1 MSITVEECLKL
12 PSLRS
17 GRVIAG
23 RKGLS
28 NIVSS
33 VTVLEV
39 VDNMIFDFGKPIK
52 NSDMV
57 LTSFYTIK
65 DDPKAQRDHIEYMY
79 NSGDACIVLYYLGIW
94 IKDIDP
100 SIIEMGNRL
109 NFPIIVMPENRTDF
123 FYNEVI
129 GEVYEA
135 IFRDRTNNNDFID
148 TIASLVSRLPENR
161 QNIATLMRLISDN
174 LKCTFLLS
182 DASLNNV
189 CLSKWPM
196 SNDITAD
203 TISALYENAAATDEY
218 CVETTLNDMPLK
230 VFCVPFSAFEY
241 RNFSLYAADDF
252 GRLTLDD
259 IYRVIELLQIFSK
272 LWDLDSNN
280 ILENALVPAIIEGE
294 EEKMYSI
301 SEKLGI
307 DIDAINTAIIIR
319 PAFEHGDTREQLQ
332 TMRSLIRAVKD
343 CADAFRKEIIIDTYG
358 IYIICFIVYASS
370 IDSDN
375 AYIEEMMDAMDQV
388 TEDYTVAFFPNDDNA
403 KDVRRTYLL
412 YSEYIPHVVEI
423 FPHKKKI
430 SYGDLMFAKHCSDM
444 AAEKSEDYRICRNI
458 LKPLLEIDASGELL
472 HTLAVYYLDAD
483 CEVKK
488 TATLLF
494 VHRNTIQYRLS
505 KVQAITNFRTDDR
518 LESYLMYTAIACW
531 RLNPLF
537 PA

>member
-23 RKGLS
+23 EKGLS
-28 NIVSS
+28 NIVNS

-39 VDNMIFDFGKPIK
+39 VDNLIFDFGKPIK

-65 DDPKAQRDHIEYMY
+65 DDLKAQCDHISYMY
-79 NSGDACIVLYYLGIW
+79 NSGDACIVIYYVGVFMKEIH
-94 IKDIDP
+94 P
-100 SIIEMGNRL
+100 SIIEMGDKL
-109 NFPIIVMPENRTDF
+109 NFPIILMPENRTDF

-135 IFRDRTNNNDFID
+135 IFRERSNSNDFID
-148 TIASLVSRLPENR
+148 TIATMVSRLPENR
-161 QNIATLMRLISDN
+161 KNITTLMRLISDN

-189 CLSKWPM
+189 CLSKWPI
-196 SNDITAD
+196 SNEITAN
-203 TISALYENAAATDEY
+203 TLSALYESAAATDEY
-218 CVETTLNDMPLK
+218 CVETELSGMP
-230 VFCVPFSAFEY
+230 VRIFCVPFSAFEY
-241 RNFSLYAADDF
+241 RNFSIYAADDF

-259 IYRVIELLQIFSK
+259 MYRVIELLQIFAK
-272 LWDLDSNN
+272 LWELDSNN
-280 ILENALVPAIIEGE
+280 ILENALVPAIVEGD

-301 SEKLGI
+301 SARLHI

-319 PAFEHGDTREQLQ
+319 PTFDHSDTKEQLH
-332 TMRSLIRAVKD
+332 TMRKLIRSVKG
-343 CADAFRKEIIIDTYG
+343 CAHTFDKEIIIDTYG

-370 IDSDN
+370 MESDN
-375 AYIEEMMDAMDQV
+375 EFIEDMMAAMNQV
-388 TEDYTVAFFPNDDNA
+388 TEDYTLAFFPNDDNA

-423 FPHKKKI
+423 FPYKRKI
-430 SYGDLMFAKHCSDM
+430 SYGDLMFAKHCFDM
-444 AAEKSEDYRICRNI
+444 AAEKNEDYRVCHNI
-458 LKPLLEIDASGELL
+458 LKPLLESDAGSELL
-472 HTLAVYYLDAD
+472 STLAVYYLDAD

-488 TATLLF
+488 TAQLLYI
-494 VHRNTIQYRLS
+494 HRNTVQYRLG
-505 KVQAITNFRTDDR
+505 KIRAITNFRTDDR

-531 RLNPLF
+531 RLNPSL
-537 PA
+537 PK

>member
-23 RKGLS
+23 EKGLS
-28 NIVSS
+28 NIVNS

-39 VDNMIFDFGKPIK
+39 VDNLIFDFGMPIK

-65 DDPKAQRDHIEYMY
+65 DDPKAQCDHISYMY
-79 NSGDACIVLYYLGIW
+79 NSGDACIVIYYVGVFMKEIH
-94 IKDIDP
+94 P
-100 SIIEMGNRL
+100 SIIEMGDKL
-109 NFPIIVMPENRTDF
+109 NFPIILMPENRTDF

-135 IFRDRTNNNDFID
+135 IFRDRSNNNDFID
-148 TIASLVSRLPENR
+148 TIATMVSRLPENR
-161 QNIATLMRLISDN
+161 KNITTLMGLISDN

-189 CLSKWPM
+189 CLSKWPI
-196 SNDITAD
+196 SNEITAN
-203 TISALYENAAATDEY
+203 TISALYESAAATDEY
-218 CVETTLNDMPLK
+218 CVETELNGMP
-230 VFCVPFSAFEY
+230 VRIFCVPFSAFEY
-241 RNFSLYAADDF
+241 RNFSIYAADDF

-259 IYRVIELLQIFSK
+259 MYRVIELLQIFAK
-272 LWDLDSNN
+272 LWELDSNN
-280 ILENALVPAIIEGE
+280 ILENALVPAIVKGD
-294 EEKMYSI
+294 EEKMYNI
-301 SEKLGI
+301 SAKLHI

-319 PAFEHGDTREQLQ
+319 ATFDHSDTREQLH
-332 TMRSLIRAVKD
+332 TMRKLIHSIKD
-343 CADAFRKEIIIDTYG
+343 CAHTFDKEIIIDTYG

-370 IDSDN
+370 MESDN
-375 AYIEEMMDAMDQV
+375 EFIEDMMTAMNQV
-388 TEDYTVAFFPNDDNA
+388 TEDYTLAFFPNDDNA

-423 FPHKKKI
+423 FPYKRKI
-430 SYGDLMFAKHCSDM
+430 SYGDLMFAKHCFDM
-444 AAEKSEDYRICRNI
+444 AAEKNEDYRVCHNI
-458 LKPLLEIDASGELL
+458 LKPLLESDAGSELL
-472 HTLAVYYLDAD
+472 STLAVYYLDAD

-488 TATLLF
+488 TAQLLYI
-494 VHRNTIQYRLS
+494 HRNTVQYRLG
-505 KVQAITNFRTDDR
+505 KIRAITNFRTDDR

-531 RLNPLF
+531 RLNPSL
-537 PA
+537 PK

>member
-23 RKGLS
+23 DGGLS

-79 NSGDACIVLYYLGIW
+79 NSGDACVVIYYVGIF
-94 IKDIDP
+94 IKELDP
-100 SIIEMGNRL
+100 SVIDMGNKL
-109 NFPIIVMPENRTDF
+109 HFPIIIMPENRTDF

-129 GEVYEA
+129 GDVYEA
-135 IFRDRTNNNDFID
+135 IFRERSNNNDFID
-148 TIASLVSRLPENR
+148 TIATMVSRLPENR
-161 QNIATLMRLISDN
+161 KNIATLMRLISDN

-189 CLSKWPM
+189 CLSKWPI
-196 SNDITAD
+196 SNEITAD
-203 TISALYENAAATDEY
+203 SISSLYESGTATSEY
-218 CVETTLNDMPLK
+218 CVETSHNGMPLRI
-230 VFCVPFSAFEY
+230 FCVPFSAFEY
-241 RNFSLYAADDF
+241 RNFSIYAADDF

-259 IYRVIELLQIFSK
+259 MYRVVELLQIFSK
-272 LWDLDSNN
+272 LWELDSNN
-280 ILENALVPAIIEGE
+280 ILANALVPAIVEGD
-294 EEKMYSI
+294 EEKMYNVSA
-301 SEKLGI
+301 KLGI
-307 DIDAINTAIIIR
+307 DINAINTAIIIR
-319 PAFEHGDTREQLQ
+319 PAFDHQDTREQLH
-332 TMRSLIRAVKD
+332 TMRKLIRAIKD
-343 CADAFRKEIIIDTYG
+343 CTDTYQKEIIIDTYG

-370 IDSDN
+370 IESDN
-375 AYIEEMMDAMDQV
+375 EYIEEMIEAMDQIDK
-388 TEDYTVAFFPNDDNA
+388 DYTVAFFPNDDNA
-403 KDVRRTYLL
+403 RDVRRTYLL

-430 SYGDLMFAKHCSDM
+430 SYGDLMFAKHCYDM
-444 AAEKSEDYRICRNI
+444 AVEKSEEYRICRNI
-458 LKPLLEIDASGELL
+458 LKPLLESDTNRELL
-472 HTLAVYYLDAD
+472 ETLAVYYLDAD

-488 TATLLF
+488 TSQLLF

-505 KVQAITNFRTDDR
+505 KIRAITNFRIDDQ

-531 RLNPLF
+531 RLNPSL
-537 PA
+537 PE

>member
-1 MSITVEECLKL
+1 MSITVEDCLKL
-12 PSLRS
+12 PSLRNS
-17 GRVIAG
+17 RVIAG
-23 RKGLS
+23 EKGIT
-28 NIVSS
+28 NIVNS
-33 VTVLEV
+33 VTVLEI
-39 VDNMIFDFGKPIK
+39 VDNVIFDFGKPVK

-65 DDPKAQRDHIEYMY
+65 DDPKAQCDHINFMY
-79 NSGDACIVLYYLGIW
+79 NSGDACVVIYYVGIFLKE
-94 IKDIDP
+94 IHP
-100 SIIEMGNRL
+100 SLIEMADRL
-109 NFPIIVMPENRTDF
+109 NFPIIIMQENRSDF
-123 FYNEVI
+123 FYTDVI

-135 IFRDRTNNNDFID
+135 IFRNRANDSDFID

-161 QNIATLMRLISDN
+161 KNRSTLMRLISDN

-182 DASLNNV
+182 DTSLNNV
-189 CLSKWPM
+189 FLSKWPM

-203 TISALYENAAATDEY
+203 IISSLYESAAATDEY
-218 CVETTLNDMPLK
+218 CVEATWNGMPLK
-230 VFCVPFSAFEY
+230 IFCVSFSAFEY

-252 GRLTLDD
+252 DRLTLDD
-259 IYRVIELLQIFSK
+259 MYRVIELLQIFSK
-272 LWDLDSNN
+272 LWELDSNN

-319 PAFEHGDTREQLQ
+319 PALDHGDAREQLH

-343 CADAFRKEIIIDTYG
+343 CAGAFDKDIIIDIYG

-370 IDSDN
+370 IDTDN
-375 AYIEEMMDAMDQV
+375 EYLEEMTEAMDRV

-412 YSEYIPHVVEI
+412 YSEYIPRVVEI

-430 SYGDLMFAKHCSDM
+430 SYGDLMFAKHCFDM
-444 AAEKSEDYRICRNI
+444 AAEKNEDYRICRNI
-458 LKPLLEIDASGELL
+458 LKPLLETDAAGELL
-472 HTLAVYYLDAD
+472 TTLAVYYLDAD
-483 CEVKK
+483 CQVKK
-488 TATLLF
+488 TSKLLF

-505 KVQAITNFRTDDR
+505 KIRAITNFRTDDR

-531 RLNPLF
+531 RLNPAM
-537 PA
+537 P

>member
-1 MSITVEECLKL
+1 MSITVEDCLKL

-100 SIIEMGNRL
+100 SIIEMGDKL
-109 NFPIIVMPENRTDF
+109 NFPIIIMPENRTDF

-135 IFRDRTNNNDFID
+135 IFRDRSNNSDFID
-148 TIASLVSRLPENR
+148 TIAAMVSRLPENR
-161 QNIATLMRLISDN
+161 KNIATLMRLISDN

-189 CLSKWPM
+189 CLSKWPI
-196 SNDITAD
+196 SNEITAD
-203 TISALYENAAATDEY
+203 MISSLYESATATAEY
-218 CVETTLNDMPLK
+218 CVETSRSGMPLRI
-230 VFCVPFSAFEY
+230 FCVPFSAFEY
-241 RNFSLYAADDF
+241 RNFSIYAADDF

-259 IYRVIELLQIFSK
+259 MYRVVELLQIFSK
-272 LWDLDSNN
+272 LWELDSDN
-280 ILENALVPAIIEGE
+280 ILANALVPAIVEGD
-294 EEKMYSI
+294 EEKMYSL
-301 SEKLGI
+301 SAKLGI

-319 PAFEHGDTREQLQ
+319 PVFDHDDTKEQLH
-332 TMRSLIRAVKD
+332 TMRNLIRTVKD
-343 CADAFRKEIIIDTYG
+343 NAEAFDKEIIIDTYG
-358 IYIICFIVYASS
+358 IYIVCFIVYASS
-370 IDSDN
+370 IDADN
-375 AYIEEMMDAMDQV
+375 EYIEEMIESMDQV

-412 YSEYIPHVVEI
+412 YSEYIPYVVEI

-430 SYGDLMFAKHCSDM
+430 SYGDLMFAKHCFDM
-444 AAEKSEDYRICRNI
+444 AAEKREDYRICRNI
-458 LKPLLEIDASGELL
+458 LKPLLESDTGGELL
-472 HTLAVYYLDAD
+472 TTLAVYYLDAD

-488 TATLLF
+488 TSQLLF

-505 KVQAITNFRTDDR
+505 KIRAITNFKTDDR

-531 RLNPLF
+531 RLNPAL
-537 PA
+537 PK